1 MDIKDVSN
9 ESRYIGYL
17 KQLQGAAERAARRK
31 GQAVRDH
38 PPSQQLVSS
47 FLMKLMAA
55 SYGPRS
61 DENTIATTQV
71 PAPYPPCIKSVNDLD
86 PIMISD
92 MRLETHH
99 RGKKTML
106 RVLTPPDRMTA
117 VMAIVEDEKGIAVL
131 LQLYHQPE
139 ETIVPTTEILNP
151 NMVCILKE
159 PFFKC
164 ATDGTYSLRVDHPSD
179 IIRLDGA
186 DDRIPSHWRPSTVIS
201 GENSTDLR
209 KQGNDAVQ
217 AKKWAEALRLYSSA
231 IRAGQNL
238 EDRQL
243 AFLNRSLVNLN
254 MDRPRQALLDAEKA
268 TNPAMPSEKSLFRK
282 ARALY
287 ELGDYQQSLEMLEK
301 LTQSFPENKAAS
313 SEKDRLRERLNEQRT
328 GEYKFKQMYKQAE
341 QTPPLIDCATFSAPV
356 EIRESPGR
364 GKGLFTTKA
373 VSAGELLLC
382 EKAFSYSFAGDE
394 QSTKQTKMLM
404 NITTKRIVVGGQA
417 RLLSLIVQKLYHNSS
432 LSAEFGDLHHA
443 DYQKATVLE
452 TDGTPVVDSFLVE
465 KINSLNCFGA
475 PRTSRESFLKATSSS
490 RDMTGDEDFKY
501 TTSGIWL
508 LASRINHSC
517 VGNCRRSFIGDMQIV
532 RATRDLPAGTELFFC
547 YRLPVAFESYQETQ
561 KGLNHWGFTCDC
573 GLCLCKKAT
582 SGSILQRR
590 KVLSDDLRRLLD
602 HPGSGYEAKATRLLK
617 ALEKTYPTNNDC
629 AIQLELWEPYFT
641 FGAQLL
647 KNNQLNMAAKMI
659 LKGLEALGHRI
670 IACPPNDI
678 ADRPRLEVE
687 RWGVANDVVPWAFD
701 NLANVYGQPAPELC
715 SAAGHYAEVAYTMV
729 VGEKETWPEVFSISS

>member
-1 MDIKDVSN
+1 MDIKDVSH
-9 ESRYIGYL
+9 ESKYIGYL
-17 KQLQGAAERAARRK
+17 KQLQSAAEQAARRK

-47 FLMKLMAA
+47 FMMKLMAA
-55 SYGPRS
+55 SYRSQS

-71 PAPYPPCIKSVNDLD
+71 PAPYPPCIVSANDLEAM
-86 PIMISD
+86 MISN

-99 RGKKTML
+99 RGKKVML

-139 ETIVPTTEILNP
+139 ETIVPATEILSP
-151 NMVCILKE
+151 NTVCILKE

-186 DDRIPSHWRPSTVIS
+186 DDRIPSHWRPSMVIS
-201 GENSTDLR
+201 SENSTDIR
-209 KQGNDAVQ
+209 KQGNCAVQ

-231 IRAGQNL
+231 IQAGQNFQ
-238 EDRQL
+238 ERQL
-243 AFLNRSLVNLN
+243 AFLNRSLVNMNL
-254 MDRPRQALLDAEKA
+254 DRPKQALLDAEKA
-268 TNPAMPSEKSLFRK
+268 INPAMPSEKSLFRK

-313 SEKDRLRERLNEQRT
+313 SEKDRLDERFSEQRT
-328 GEYKFKQMYKQAE
+328 GEYNFKQMYKQAE
-341 QTPPLIDCATFSAPV
+341 KTPPLIDCATFSAPV
-356 EIRESPGR
+356 EIREAPGR
-364 GKGLFTTKA
+364 GKGLFTTKT

-394 QSTKQTKMLM
+394 QSTKQTKILM
-404 NITTKRIVVGGQA
+404 NLATKRMVVGGQA
-417 RLLSLIVQKLYHNSS
+417 RLLTLIVQKLYHNSS

-443 DYQKATVLE
+443 NYQKATVLE

-465 KINSLNCFGA
+465 KIASLNGFGA
-475 PRTSRESFLKATSSS
+475 PRTSRESFLQATSNST
-490 RDMTGDEDFKY
+490 DMTGGKDSKH

-532 RATRDLPAGTELFFC
+532 RATRDLPADTELFFC
-547 YRLPVAFESYQETQ
+547 YRPPLPFESYQETQ
-561 KGLNHWGFTCDC
+561 KGLNNWGFTCGC
-573 GLCLCKKAT
+573 ELCLSKKAT
-582 SGSILQRR
+582 SKSVFQRR
-590 KVLSDDLRRLLD
+590 KVLSDDLKRLLG
-602 HPGSGYEAKATRLLK
+602 HSGSSNGEKASRIMK
-617 ALEKTYPTNNDC
+617 ALEKTYPTNNDS
-629 AIQLELWEPYFT
+629 AIRLELWATYFAL
-641 FGAQLL
+641 GVHLL
-647 KNNQLNMAAKMI
+647 ENNQLNVAAEMI
-659 LKGLEALGHRI
+659 LKGFDALGYSI

-678 ADRPRLEVE
+678 KDRPRLEVE
-687 RWGVANDVVPWAFD
+687 RWGMANDAVPWAFY
-701 NLANVYGQPAPELC
+701 NLVHVYHQLAPELC
-715 SAAGHYAEVAYTMV
+715 LVAEHYAEISYTMV
-729 VGEKETWPEVFSISS
+729 VGEKETWPELFSSS

>member
-9 ESRYIGYL
+9 ESKYIGYL
-17 KQLQGAAERAARRK
+17 KQLQDAAERAARRK

-71 PAPYPPCIKSVNDLD
+71 PAPYPPCIGSVNDLD

-99 RGKKTML
+99 RGKKIML

-139 ETIVPTTEILNP
+139 ETIVPTTEILGP

-179 IIRLDGA
+179 MIRLDGA

-254 MDRPRQALLDAEKA
+254 MDRPKQALLDAEKA

-313 SEKDRLRERLNEQRT
+313 SEKGRLHERLNEQRT

-341 QTPPLIDCATFSAPV
+341 KAPPFIDCATFSAPV

-404 NITTKRIVVGGQA
+404 NLATKRIVVGGQA

-475 PRTSRESFLKATSSS
+475 PRTSRESYLKATSSS
-490 RDMTGDEDFKY
+490 RDMTDGEGFKY

-547 YRLPVAFESYQETQ
+547 YRLPVPFESYQETQ
-561 KGLNHWGFTCDC
+561 KGLNHWGFTCGC
-573 GLCLCKKAT
+573 GLCLSKKAT

-590 KVLSDDLRRLLD
+590 KVLADDLRRLLD
-602 HPGSGYEAKATRLLK
+602 HPGSGNEAKASRLLK

-629 AIQLELWEPYFT
+629 AIRLELWGPYFG
-641 FGAQLL
+641 FGAHLL

-659 LKGLEALGHRI
+659 LKGLEALGHSI
-670 IACPPNDI
+670 IACPPHDI
-678 ADRPRLEVE
+678 TDRPRLEVK
-687 RWGVANDVVPWAFD
+687 RWGVANDAVPWAFN
-701 NLANVYGQPAPELC
+701 NLANVYDQLAPGLC
-715 SAAGHYAEVAYTMV
+715 SAAEHYAEVSYTMV
-729 VGEKETWPEVFSISS
+729 VGEKETWPEVFSSSS

>member
-9 ESRYIGYL
+9 ESKYIGYL

-38 PPSQQLVSS
+38 PPAQQLVSS

-55 SYGPRS
+55 SYGPRME
-61 DENTIATTQV
+61 ENTIATTQV
-71 PAPYPPCIKSVNDLD
+71 PAPYPPCIHSANDLE

-99 RGKKTML
+99 RGKKVML

-139 ETIVPTTEILNP
+139 ETVVPATEILCL
-151 NMVCILKE
+151 NMVCTLKE

-179 IIRLDGA
+179 IIRLDAA
-186 DDRIPSHWRPSTVIS
+186 DDRIPSHWRPSMVIS
-201 GENSTDLR
+201 SENSTDIR
-209 KQGNDAVQ
+209 KQGNDAVK

-231 IRAGQNL
+231 IGAGQNF
-238 EDRQL
+238 EERQL
-243 AFLNRSLVNLN
+243 AFLNRSLANLN
-254 MDRPRQALLDAEKA
+254 MDRPKQALLDAERA
-268 TNPAMPSEKSLFRK
+268 TNPGMPSEKCLFRK

-287 ELGDYQQSLEMLEK
+287 ELGDYQQSLEVLET

-313 SEKDRLRERLNEQRT
+313 YEKDRLSERLNEQRT
-328 GEYKFKQMYKQAE
+328 GEYKFRQMYKQAE
-341 QTPPLIDCATFSAPV
+341 KTPPLIDCATFSAPV
-356 EIRESPGR
+356 EIRQSPGR

-394 QSTKQTKMLM
+394 QSTKQIKILM
-404 NITTKRIVVGGQA
+404 NLATKRMVMGGPA
-417 RLLSLIVQKLYHNSS
+417 RLLSLVVQKLFHNSS

-443 DYQKATVLE
+443 DYQKATVSE

-465 KINSLNCFGA
+465 RITSLNCFGA
-475 PRTSRESFLKATSSS
+475 PRTSRESFFQATSSS
-490 RDMTGDEDFKY
+490 RDMTGDKHFKH

-508 LASRINHSC
+508 IASRINHSC

-532 RATRDLPAGTELFFC
+532 RATRDLPADTELFFC
-547 YRLPVAFESYQETQ
+547 YRPPVRFETYQEAL
-561 KGLNHWGFTCDC
+561 KGLNHWGFTCGC
-573 GLCLCKKAT
+573 ELCLLKKAT
-582 SGSILQRR
+582 SSSVLQRR
-590 KVLSDDLRRLLD
+590 KVLTDDLQRLLD
-602 HPGSGYEAKATRLLK
+602 RSDSDSGAKASRLMK
-617 ALEKTYPTNNDC
+617 ALEKTYPRNNDC
-629 AIQLELWEPYFT
+629 AIRLELWEPYFA
-641 FGAQLL
+641 FGAHLL
-647 KNNQLNMAAKMI
+647 KNNQLNFAANMI
-659 LKGLEALGHRI
+659 LKGLEALGHSI
-670 IACPPNDI
+670 IACPPDDI
-678 ADRPRLEVE
+678 TDRPRLEVQ
-687 RWGVANDVVPWAFD
+687 RWGLANDAVPWSFS
-701 NLANVYGQPAPELC
+701 NLAYVYRQLAPELC
-715 SAAGHYAEVAYTMV
+715 LAAEHYAEIYYAMV
-729 VGEKETWPEVFSISS
+729 VGEKETWPEVLSSSS

>member
-9 ESRYIGYL
+9 ESKYIGYL

-38 PPSQQLVSS
+38 PASQQLVSS
-47 FLMKLMAA
+47 FLMKLMAN
-55 SYGPRS
+55 SYRSQS

-71 PAPYPPCIKSVNDLD
+71 PAPYPPCIVSANGLEA
-86 PIMISD
+86 IMISD

-99 RGKKTML
+99 RGKKIML

-117 VMAIVEDEKGIAVL
+117 VMAIVEDEKGSAVL

-139 ETIVPTTEILNP
+139 ETIVPATEILSP

-164 ATDGTYSLRVDHPSD
+164 ATDGTYSLRVDHPGD
-179 IIRLDGA
+179 IIWLDGA
-186 DDRIPSHWRPSTVIS
+186 DDGIPSHWMPSMVNS
-201 GENSTDLR
+201 GENSTDIR

-217 AKKWAEALRLYSSA
+217 SKKWAEALRLYSSA
-231 IRAGQNL
+231 IQAGQNVQ
-238 EDRQL
+238 ERQL
-243 AFLNRSLVNLN
+243 ALLNRSFVNMNL
-254 MDRPRQALLDAEKA
+254 DRPKQALLDAEKA
-268 TNPAMPSEKSLFRK
+268 TDPAMPSEKSLFRK

-301 LTQSFPENKAAS
+301 LTQSYPENKAAS
-313 SEKDRLRERLNEQRT
+313 SEKDRLKERLNEQRT
-328 GEYKFKQMYKQAE
+328 GEYEFKQMYKQAE
-341 QTPPLIDCATFSAPV
+341 KTPPLIDCATFSAPV

-394 QSTKQTKMLM
+394 QSTKQTKILM
-404 NITTKRIVVGGQA
+404 NLATKRMVVGGQA
-417 RLLSLIVQKLYHNSS
+417 RLLTLIVQKLYHNSS

-465 KINSLNCFGA
+465 KIASLNGFGA
-475 PRTSRESFLKATSSS
+475 PRTSRESFLQATSSS
-490 RDMTGDEDFKY
+490 RDMTGGKDLKH

-532 RATRDLPAGTELFFC
+532 RATRDLPANTELFFC
-547 YRLPVAFESYQETQ
+547 YRLPVPFESYQETQ
-561 KGLNHWGFTCDC
+561 KGLNHWGFTCDFV
-573 GLCLCKKAT
+573 LCLRKKAT
-582 SGSILQRR
+582 SKAVFQRR
-590 KVLSDDLRRLLD
+590 KVLAEDLQRLLD
-602 HPGSGYEAKATRLLK
+602 HPGSGNEAKSSRLMK
-617 ALEKTYPTNNDC
+617 ALEKTYPTKNDC
-629 AIQLELWEPYFT
+629 AIRLELWEPYFA
-641 FGAQLL
+641 FGAHLL
-647 KNNQLNMAAKMI
+647 KNNQLNIAAKMI
-659 LKGLEALGHRI
+659 LKGLEALGHSI
-670 IACPPNDI
+670 IACPPNEI
-678 ADRPRLEVE
+678 TDRPRLEVG
-687 RWGVANDVVPWAFD
+687 RWGVANDAVPWAFK
-701 NLANVYGQPAPELC
+701 NLASVYDQLAPELC
-715 SAAGHYAEVAYTMV
+715 SAAEHYAEVSYNMV
-729 VGEKETWPEVFSISS
+729 VGEKETWPEVFSDSS